1 MDNKQKLM
9 DWMKKVNKSY
19 GSEIV
24 QLGTEE
30 KDLDLIPFSSLRLSY
45 LSYGGVPRGRI
56 TEFYGEESSGKST
69 LCLDIMANFQKL
81 WPEEYIL
88 YVDVEGT
95 YDAKWAS
102 NMGVKQDTVVVLNC
116 VGQYAEEIF
125 NQVKEAM
132 ETEVFGLVI
141 LDSIGAMFSKQASEK
156 SFEEK
161 TYGGIAM
168 PLTQFVNQCTP
179 IIKRNNIAFI
189 GINQVRENIGNMYNP
204 ITTPGGRAWKFA
216 CSQRYMTRKGKFLDE
231 KGNEISSSS
240 ENPAGHQIEVKLV
253 KSKTCPS
260 DRRIGKCSL
269 FYRNG
274 IRQDV
279 DLLDLAVKFD
289 VIHKGGA
296 WFNYN
301 GDTQDYKWQGQ
312 VKVLDALNSDKLL
325 FEEVKRKVNVLLTE
339 NGDGN
344 LEPEEDVN
352 EMIDKLINEKQDDE

>member
-1 MDNKQKLM
+1 MSNANLM
-9 DWMKKVNKSY
+9 DWMKKVNKQY

-24 QLGTEE
+24 QLGAEE
-30 KDLDLIPFSSLRLSY
+30 KDLDLISFSSLRLNY
-45 LSYGGVPRGRI
+45 MSYGGVPRGRI
-56 TEFYGEESSGKST
+56 IEFYGEESSGKST

-81 WPEEYIL
+81 YPDEYAL
-88 YVDVEGT
+88 YIDVEGT

-102 NMGVKQDTVVVLNC
+102 HMGVDSNKVIILNC

-125 NQVKEAM
+125 DQVKEAM
-132 ETEVFGLVI
+132 ETGAFGLMI

-179 IIKRNNIAFI
+179 IIKRNNICFI

-216 CSQRYMTRKGKFLDE
+216 CSQRYMCRKGKFLDE

-240 ENPAGHQIEVKLV
+240 ENPQGHLIEVKLI

-260 DRRIGKCSL
+260 DRRISKCSL

-274 IRQDV
+274 IRQDL
-279 DLLDLAVKFD
+279 DLLDLAIKFD

-296 WFNYN
+296 WFSASINE
-301 GDTQDYKWQGQ
+301 QEYKWQGQ
-312 VKVLDALNSDKLL
+312 GKVLEELNNNKEL
-325 FEEVKRKVNVLLTE
+325 FEVIKQKVNNLLIE
-339 NGDGN
+339 NPKIDSDD
-344 LEPEEDVN
+344 LE
-352 EMIDKLINEKQDDE
+352 

>member
-1 MDNKQKLM
+1 MSNANLM
-9 DWMKKVNKSY
+9 DWMKKVNKQY

-30 KDLDLIPFSSLRLSY
+30 KELDLIPFSSLRLNY
-45 LSYGGVPRGRI
+45 MSYGGVPRARI
-56 TEFYGEESSGKST
+56 SEFYGEESSGKST
-69 LCLDIMANFQKL
+69 LCLDLMANFQKL

-88 YVDVEGT
+88 YIDVEGT

-102 NMGVKQDTVVVLNC
+102 HMGVNQDTVVVLSC
-116 VGQYAEEIF
+116 IGQYAEEIF
-125 NQVKEAM
+125 DQVKEAM
-132 ETEVFGLVI
+132 ETGAFGLMI

-168 PLTQFVNQCTP
+168 ALTQFVNQCVP

-189 GINQVRENIGNMYNP
+189 GINQVRENIGNIYNP

-240 ENPAGHQIEVKLV
+240 ENPQGHLIEVKLV

-260 DRRIGKCSL
+260 DRRVSKCSL

-274 IRQDV
+274 IRQDL
-279 DLLDLAVKFD
+279 DLLDLALKFD

-296 WFNYN
+296 WFNASID
-301 GDTQDYKWQGQ
+301 GQDYKWQGQ
-312 VKVLDALNSDKLL
+312 AKVLEELNNNTSL
-325 FEEVKRKVNVLLTE
+325 FESVKQKVNSLLVE
-339 NGDGN
+339 NPDIDSD
-344 LEPEEDVN
+344 EDSD
-352 EMIDKLINEKQDDE
+352 I

>member
-1 MDNKQKLM
+1 M
-9 DWMKKVNKSY
+9 DWMKKVNKQY

-30 KDLDLIPFSSLRLSY
+30 KDLDLIPFSSLRLNY
-45 LSYGGVPRGRI
+45 MSYGGVPRGRI

-88 YVDVEGT
+88 YIDIEGT

-102 NMGVKQDTVVVLNC
+102 HMGVKQETVVVLSC
-116 VGQYAEEIF
+116 IGQYAEEIF
-125 NQVKEAM
+125 DQVKEAM
-132 ETEVFGLVI
+132 ETGAFGLMI

-240 ENPAGHQIEVKLV
+240 ENPQGHLIEVKLV

-260 DRRIGKCSL
+260 DRRVSKCSL

-274 IRQDV
+274 IRTDL
-279 DLLDLAVKFD
+279 DLLDLAIKFN

-296 WFNYN
+296 WFDANIN
-301 GDTQDYKWQGQ
+301 GKDYKWQGQ
-312 VKVLDALNSDKLL
+312 AKVLDTLNSDVEL
-325 FEEVKRKVNVLLTE
+325 FETLKNKVNSLLVE
-339 NGDGN
+339 NPDID
-344 LEPEEDVN
+344 EDEE
-352 EMIDKLINEKQDDE
+352 

>member
-1 MDNKQKLM
+1 MSNANLM
-9 DWMKKVNKSY
+9 DWMKKVNKQY

-24 QLGTEE
+24 QLGAEE
-30 KDLDLIPFSSLRLSY
+30 KDLDLIPFSSLRLNY
-45 LSYGGVPRGRI
+45 MSYGGVPRGRI
-56 TEFYGEESSGKST
+56 IEFYGEESSGKST

-81 WPEEYIL
+81 YPDEYVL
-88 YVDVEGT
+88 YIDVEGT

-102 NMGVKQDTVVVLNC
+102 HMGVDSNKVIILNC

-125 NQVKEAM
+125 DQVKEAM
-132 ETEVFGLVI
+132 ETGAFGLMI

-179 IIKRNNIAFI
+179 IIKRNNICFI

-216 CSQRYMTRKGKFLDE
+216 CSQRYMCRKGKFLDE

-240 ENPAGHQIEVKLV
+240 ENPQGHLIEVKLI

-260 DRRIGKCSL
+260 DRRISKCSL

-274 IRQDV
+274 IRQDL
-279 DLLDLAVKFD
+279 DLLDLAIKFD

-296 WFNYN
+296 WFSASINE
-301 GDTQDYKWQGQ
+301 QEYKWQGQ
-312 VKVLDALNSDKLL
+312 GKVLEELNNNKEL
-325 FEEVKRKVNVLLTE
+325 FEVIKQKVNNLLIE
-339 NGDGN
+339 NPKIDSDD
-344 LEPEEDVN
+344 LE
-352 EMIDKLINEKQDDE
+352 